1 VASTPSPATTP
12 LVTIVGGGS
21 WLLVLAV
28 YLGVA
33 PTMLVALGPLA
44 LAVLVGVVGVQSARR
59 LW

>member
-1 VASTPSPATTP
+1 
-12 LVTIVGGGS
+12 
-21 WLLVLAV
+21 VLAV